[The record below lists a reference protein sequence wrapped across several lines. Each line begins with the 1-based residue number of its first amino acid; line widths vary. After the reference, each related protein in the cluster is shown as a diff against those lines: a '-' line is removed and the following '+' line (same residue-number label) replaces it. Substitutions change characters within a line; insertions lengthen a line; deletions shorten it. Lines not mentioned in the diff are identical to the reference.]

1 MPGVYTSR
9 LHRVNPPGPL
19 SIAPEAFLIHLLM
32 QAALAAASSREQIAE
47 VKALRSRHGDDWPF
61 VWLKTH
67 GVDHAPTD

>member
-1 MPGVYTSR
+1 
-9 LHRVNPPGPL
+9 
-19 SIAPEAFLIHLLM
+19 M
-32 QAALAAASSREQIAE
+32 QAALAAASSREQIAD